1 MKVIVLG
8 LQSISV
14 SGEGNPF
21 SQQGNPH
28 SPQVGEKLYR
38 TESALKIEKILMI
51 HCKEKGGMCGWG

>member
-28 SPQVGEKLYR
+28 SPQVGEKLHR
-38 TESALKIEKILMI
+38 TESALKLKKYMI
-51 HCKEKGGMCGWG
+51 SEANDTL